1 MENLFNA
8 FISYGRADSK
18 AFATKLHE
26 RLTLQGLKVWFDRD
40 DIPPAVDWQNQIDDG
55 IEKTHNFIFII
66 APHSVKS
73 PYCRKELEL
82 AIRYNKRILPLLH
95 VNCDAFW
102 EQVHPKIKKTNWLFF
117 QEEID
122 DFDDSFN
129 ELIQALHLDND
140 YVKQH
145 TQLLVKA
152 LDWSR
157 NEKQNNYL
165 LIGQERKQA
174 ESWLKIKFKER
185 QAPCQPTDI
194 HGDFI
199 SESTKNANNLMTDIF
214 ISYSEEDEEITQKIA
229 NTLKRESFTI
239 WTNKTDIKAGAKFQE
254 QINKGIEEADNLI
267 YLISANSLRS
277 RYCQQEIEYALANN
291 KRIVP
296 LLVEKIQIETIPPEI
311 LALQF
316 LDFTEYEDPDKYCQS
331 IDKLIKNLHQ
341 DAHYYQEHKIL
352 LAKALK
358 WKRQNHNPSILLRG
372 HNLQHFENWLKVAR
386 SHSQHSP
393 LPIQVEFI
401 QTSRT
406 QATESS
412 PEVFISYSRVDSDF
426 ARRLNEALQLQ
437 GKTTWFD
444 QESIPSGTDY
454 QQEIELGIES
464 SDNFLFIISPQSIKS
479 PYCADEVAYA
489 QKLNKRIVTVLHK
502 QVSSEELHPALAK
515 IQWIDFN
522 QHDSDLYAN
531 FSELIRTLDTDRE
544 HVKNHNKWLQRAR
557 EWQEKHKDS
566 DLLLRGIQLSV
577 AENWLK
583 EAETE
588 NKQPLP
594 TSLQK
599 EFIQSS
605 KKAIEAAQEAERRR
619 KKQIKRLQRLF
630 LTTVSIGFVVST
642 FLGWEAVSESKKAK
656 LSEQQARLREIAAIG
671 ASSDA
676 LFASNQKLEALLQAL
691 LAWQKLQ
698 QLSQVDS
705 SINDKTENNVEL
717 VLRQAVYGVREQNR
731 LLGHKDNVWTVAF
744 SPDGQLIASASGD
757 KSIKLWKLDG
767 TELKTLEGHDG
778 SVFSLDFS
786 SDGKLI
792 ASASTDKTIKLWKR
806 DGSLLKTL
814 SGHTNQVYLVTFS
827 SDGQLIASASADK
840 TIKLWKRDGSL
851 LRTLSGH
858 RDEVYAVAFSPDE
871 KLIASASRDKT
882 IKLWKLDG
890 TLLKTLSGHRHEV
903 QAVTFSP
910 DGKLIASASRDKTI
924 KLWKLD
930 GTLLKTLSGHE
941 DEVRAVVFRPD
952 GKLIASGS
960 EDNTIKLWKLD
971 GTLLTTL
978 RGHTNEIDSV
988 SFNPKNPT
996 IIASGSGDN
1005 SIGLWKLDNSLLK
1018 IISGHTNKVRAVA
1031 FSPDGKLIA
1040 SASDDNTIKLWRRE
1054 DSSLVKT
1061 FSGHSDRLQAVV
1073 FSPDGQLIA
1082 SASEDRTIKL
1092 WKLDGSLVKT
1102 FSGHSGLIYA
1112 IDFSPDGQLIASGSE
1127 DNTIKLWRRNGTL
1140 LTTFSGH
1147 SGSVYGVSF
1156 SPDGQLIASGSGDN
1170 TVKLWKSDGTLVKT
1184 LSGHSGSVYGVS
1196 FSPNGQLIA
1205 SASADKT
1212 VKLWNS
1218 KGAFLTTLPGHSDK
1232 VRAVVF
1238 SPDRKV
1244 IASASEDKTV
1254 IVWNLEKVI
1263 ELDKVLEYGCNWV
1276 RDYLQHNSK
1285 VVESERD
1292 FCK

>member
-1 MENLFNA
+1 MENLFDT

-26 RLTLQGLKVWFDRD
+26 RLTLQGLKVWFDQH

-82 AIRYNKRILPLLH
+82 AIRYNKRIIPLLH

-102 EQVHPKIKKTNWLFF
+102 EQVHPNIKKTNWLFF

-122 DFDDSFN
+122 DFDNSFN
-129 ELIQALHLDND
+129 ELINALHLDND

-157 NEKQNNYL
+157 NQKQNNYL

-199 SESTKNANNLMTDIF
+199 SESTKNANNLMTEVF
-214 ISYSEEDEEITQKIA
+214 ISYSEEDGEITQKIA
-229 NTLKRESFTI
+229 NTLKRESLTI
-239 WTNKTDIKAGAKFQE
+239 WTNKTDIKAGAEFQK

-296 LLVEKIQIETIPPEI
+296 LLVEKIQLETIPPEI
-311 LALQF
+311 LTLQF
-316 LDFTEYEDPDKYCQS
+316 IDFTEYKNKDKYCLS
-331 IDKLIKNLHQ
+331 VDKLIKTLHQ

-386 SHSQHSP
+386 SRRQHPP

-464 SDNFLFIISPQSIKS
+464 SDNFLFIISPQSVKS
-479 PYCADEVAYA
+479 PYCAEEVAYA

-502 QVSSEELHPALAK
+502 KVSSQELHPALAK

-531 FSELIRTLDTDRE
+531 FGELIRTLDTDRE
-544 HVKNHNKWLQRAR
+544 HVKNHNKWLQRAK
-557 EWQEKHKDS
+557 EWDEKHKNS

-577 AENWLK
+577 AENWLQ

-599 EFIQSS
+599 EFIESS
-605 KKAIEAAQEAERRR
+605 QKAIEAAQKAERQR
-619 KKQIKRLQRLF
+619 KKQIQRLQKLF

-642 FLGWEAVSESKKAK
+642 FLGWEAASESKKA
-656 LSEQQARLREIAAIG
+656 QLREIAAIA

-676 LFASNQKLEALLQAL
+676 LFASNQKLKALLKAL

-698 QLSQVDS
+698 QLSQVNS
-705 SINDKTENNVEL
+705 STKDRVQFS
-717 VLRQAVYGVREQNR
+717 LRQAVYGIREQNR
-731 LLGHKDNVWTVAF
+731 LSGHKDNVWAVAF
-744 SPDGQLIASASGD
+744 SPNGKIIASASGD

-778 SVFSLDFS
+778 SVFALNFS
-786 SDGKLI
+786 PSGKLI
-792 ASASTDKTIKLWKR
+792 ASASADNTIKLWKL

-814 SGHTNQVYLVTFS
+814 SGHTNQVYS
-827 SDGQLIASASADK
+827 
-840 TIKLWKRDGSL
+840 
-851 LRTLSGH
+851 
-858 RDEVYAVAFSPDE
+858 VAFSPDG
-871 KLIASASRDKT
+871 KLIASGSEDKT

-890 TLLKTLSGHRHEV
+890 SLVKTLSGHEDEV
-903 QAVTFSP
+903 YALAFSP
-910 DGKLIASASRDKTI
+910 DGKLIASGSADKTI
-924 KLWKLD
+924 KIWKLD
-930 GTLLKTLSGHE
+930 GSLVKTLSGHE

-960 EDNTIKLWKLD
+960 EDNTIKIWKLD

-978 RGHTNEIDSV
+978 RGHTDEIDSV

-1018 IISGHTNKVRAVA
+1018 IVSGHTNKVRAVA
-1031 FSPDGKLIA
+1031 FSPDGQLIASASEDDTIKLWKLDGSLVKTLSGHSDRLEAVVFSPDGQLIA
-1040 SASDDNTIKLWRRE
+1040 SASDDNTIKIWKL
-1054 DSSLVKT
+1054 DGSLVKT
-1061 FSGHSDRLQAVV
+1061 LSGHSDRVQVVV

-1082 SASEDRTIKL
+1082 SASEDNTIKL
-1092 WKLDGSLVKT
+1092 WKLDGSLVKSL
-1102 FSGHSGLIYA
+1102 SGHKGSIYT
-1112 IDFSPDGQLIASGSE
+1112 IDFSPDGKLIASGSE
-1127 DNTIKLWRRNGTL
+1127 DNNVKLWRRDGTL
-1140 LTTFSGH
+1140 LTTLAGH

-1156 SPDGQLIASGSGDN
+1156 SPSGQIIVSGSGDN
-1170 TVKLWKSDGTLVKT
+1170 TVKLWRRDGTLLTT
-1184 LSGHSGSVYGVS
+1184 LFGHNGSVYGVA
-1196 FSPNGQLIA
+1196 FSPDQNIIA
-1205 SASADKT
+1205 SGSADKT
-1212 VKLWNS
+1212 VKLWKS
-1218 KGAFLTTLPGHSDK
+1218 DGTLLTTLPGHSDK
-1232 VRAVVF
+1232 VKSVVF
-1238 SPDRKV
+1238 SPNGNV
-1244 IASASEDKTV
+1244 IASASDDKT
-1254 IVWNLEKVI
+1254 IILWNLEKVI
-1263 ELDKVLEYGCNWV
+1263 ELDKVLEYGCNWIQ
-1276 RDYLQHNSK
+1276 DYLKHNSK
-1285 VVESERD
+1285 VTERD
-1292 FCK
+1292 RYFCKVEVRSQK